1 MVVDDSAVIRSF
13 LTKALEADPSIKV
26 VATASNGKH
35 ALSALSHTSV
45 EVIVL
50 DIQMPVMDGIT
61 ALPKLLEINP
71 SVKIIIASTLS
82 RANAEITLKA
92 LQAGASDYVT
102 KPSAKEEIRSST
114 DFQRELIAKVK
125 ALGDSTRSK
134 FKPGHL
140 QGRQTSSFAKAKAS
154 ASTRTTP
161 TVQPRIM
168 RAPLVTLPPEV
179 IAIGSST
186 GGPNALT
193 SVIGSLGGKIPQ
205 PIVITQHMPA
215 TFTTLLA
222 ENITRVTGYPCQEA
236 TDGAELVGGK
246 IYLAPGNYHMLVAKE
261 DDRNLL
267 RLTQSPPENYCR
279 PSVDPMLRS
288 LIATFG
294 ARVFVV
300 ILTGMG
306 SDGLE
311 GSRAVTE
318 AGGSVIAQDEA
329 TSVVWGMPGAVANA
343 GLCSSILPL
352 KEIGPFIRKSAMR
365 TAA

>member
-13 LTKALEADPSIKV
+13 LTKALEADPGIRV

-35 ALSALSHTSV
+35 ALSALSRTSV
-45 EVIVL
+45 EVVVL

-61 ALPKLLEINP
+61 ALPKLIETCP
-71 SVKIIIASTLS
+71 TAKIIVASTLS

-102 KPSAKEEIRSST
+102 KPSAKEEIRSSAE
-114 DFQRELIAKVK
+114 FQRELVAKVK
-125 ALGDSTRSK
+125 ALGGSARSK
-134 FKPGHL
+134 SG
-140 QGRQTSSFAKAKAS
+140 QGCSPSQQIGSFARTKTVTEARTAS
-154 ASTRTTP
+154 IAR
-161 TVQPRIM
+161 PRIM
-168 RAPLVTLPPEV
+168 RSPMVTLPPEI

-193 SVIGSLGGKIPQ
+193 SVIGSLGGRIPQ
-205 PIVITQHMPA
+205 PIVVTQHMPA

-222 ENITRVTGYPCQEA
+222 ENISRVTGYPCIE
-236 TDGAELVGGK
+236 TVDGCELVGGK

-261 DDRNLL
+261 EGRKVL
-267 RLTQSPPENYCR
+267 RLSQSPPENYCR

-288 LIATFG
+288 LVAAFG

-311 GSRAVTE
+311 GCRAVTN
-318 AGGSVIAQDEA
+318 AGGSVVAQDEA

-352 KEIGPFIRKSAMR
+352 DEIGPIIRKSAMR